1 MKLPSEK
8 LDKYTIEYIYKDSEG
23 VHLNNKAIEKLL
35 KESKRVNKR
44 PKLIIDIPRNEKER
58 IVLEIF
64 ISIKR
69 KGK

>member
-1 MKLPSEK
+1 MKTPSEK
-8 LDKYTIEYIYKDSEG
+8 LDKYSIEYIYKDSEG
-23 VHLNNKAIEKLL
+23 FRLNNKSIEKLL
-35 KESKRVNKR
+35 RESKKVNKQ

-64 ISIKR
+64 ISIKK

>member
-8 LDKYTIEYIYKDSEG
+8 LDKYTIKYIYKDSEG
-23 VHLNNKAIEKLL
+23 FRLTTKDIEKLL
-35 KESKRVNKR
+35 KESKIVNKK

-69 KGK
+69 KGQ